1 MKEQVE
7 TLREL
12 KVEAASIGSDSTI
25 EDLNETWSRAGNGEL
40 KVLYITPERYFPT
53 LESAARAK

>member
-25 EDLNETWSRAGNGEL
+25 EDLNETWSRVGNGEL
-40 KVLYITPERYFPT
+40 KVLYITPER
-53 LESAARAK
+53 